1 MHVLGLALSVG
12 VIVIT
17 DLRLIGMAMAR
28 ERVADV
34 TKQLKVSMMIGFV
47 IMFVTG
53 GLLFSCEAAKL
64 YVSIPFRI
72 KLMVL
77 LMAGVNALLYETT
90 IGRSVEHWKAAPPP
104 RAKFAGWV
112 SLLCWALVIIFGRW
126 TAYGL
131 S

>member
-1 MHVLGLALSVG
+1 MSLLEICHALQDSSFGTSLRESQFLFPLIETMHVLGLALSVG

-47 IMFVTG
+47 IMLVTG

-64 YVSIPFRI
+64 YVSLPFRI
-72 KLMVL
+72 
-77 LMAGVNALLYETT
+77 
-90 IGRSVEHWKAAPPP
+90 
-104 RAKFAGWV
+104 
-112 SLLCWALVIIFGRW
+112 
-126 TAYGL
+126 
-131 S
+131 